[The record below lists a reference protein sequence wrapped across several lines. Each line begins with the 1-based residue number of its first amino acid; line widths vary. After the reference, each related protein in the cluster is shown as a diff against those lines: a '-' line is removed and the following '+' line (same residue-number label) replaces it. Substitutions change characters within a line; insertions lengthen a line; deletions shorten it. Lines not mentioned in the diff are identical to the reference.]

1 MSKFK
6 CSNCEY
12 ISYKKD
18 HIDKHILRKCKEAN
32 MIFIDIDID
41 CEFCKKNFSTKAN
54 LFRHLKTCKVKKQ
67 NLEKENEILKE
78 KNKELEKENEILK
91 AVANKPSINITNN
104 NNNTIQLTPYN
115 NPNLKDIEKFF
126 DKCIKKQFMCIPK
139 LVELVH
145 FNSKLPENHNL
156 LLTNFRSDI
165 MKAYKGNKW
174 QTVNFEEITNE
185 LIGNYERD
193 LQDWADGSEEKMKYI
208 EKWNKIK
215 IRDTEEVVYK
225 DLQQELR
232 KVMYD
237 NRSIVKLNKK

>member
-1 MSKFK
+1 MKFK
-6 CSNCEY
+6 CSQCEY
-12 ISYKKD
+12 YSDVKQNIT
-18 HIDKHILRKCKEAN
+18 KHINRKTKCSEMVAEITELKVN
-32 MIFIDIDID
+32 IC
-41 CEFCKKNFSTKAN
+41 CEFCKKSITTNPN
-54 LFRHLKTCKVKKQ
+54 LVKHLKVCKVKKE
-67 NLEKENEILKE
+67 NLLKENELLKE
-78 KNKELEKENEILK
+78 KNKKLEDELRLQT
-91 AVANKPSINITNN
+91 ALANKPSINIT

-139 LVELVH
+139 LVELIH
-145 FNSKLPENHNL
+145 FNSELPENHNL

-174 QTVNFEEITNE
+174 QTVGFEEITNE

-193 LQDWADGSEEKMKYI
+193 LQDWAENNEEKMKYI

-215 IRDTEEVVYK
+215 IRDGEEVVYK
-225 DLQQELR
+225 DMLQELR

-237 NRSIVKLNKK
+237 NRSVVKVKN

>member
-1 MSKFK
+1 MKYQ
-6 CSNCEY
+6 CSVCEY
-12 ISYKKD
+12 TSVNRQDVTRHFNKKV
-18 HIDKHILRKCKEAN
+18 KCGEGVQK
-32 MIFIDIDID
+32 MIEIRSEIK
-41 CEFCKKNFSTKAN
+41 CEYCEKNISTKPN
-54 LFRHLKTCKVKKQ
+54 LTRHLKVCKVKKE
-67 NLEKENEILKE
+67 NIIKENEILKE
-78 KNKELEKENEILK
+78 KNRKLEEELRVQTAL
-91 AVANKPSINITNN
+91 ANKPSINIT

-139 LVELVH
+139 LVELIH
-145 FNSKLPENHNL
+145 FNGELPENHNL

-174 QTVNFEEITNE
+174 QTVNFEDITNE

-193 LQDWADGSEEKMKYI
+193 LQDWAGEDIDKVKYI

-237 NRSIVKLNKK
+237 NRSIVKVKN

>member
-1 MSKFK
+1 
-6 CSNCEY
+6 
-12 ISYKKD
+12 
-18 HIDKHILRKCKEAN
+18 
-32 MIFIDIDID
+32 
-41 CEFCKKNFSTKAN
+41 
-54 LFRHLKTCKVKKQ
+54 V
-67 NLEKENEILKE
+67 
-78 KNKELEKENEILK
+78 
-91 AVANKPSINITNN
+91 NINN
-104 NNNTIQLTPYN
+104 NIVLTPYN

-139 LVELVH
+139 LVELIH
-145 FNSKLPENHNL
+145 FNGELPENHNL

-193 LQDWADGSEEKMKYI
+193 LQDWAGEDINKVKYI

-215 IRDTEEVVYK
+215 IRDGEDIVYK
-225 DLQQELR
+225 DVQQELR

-237 NRSIVKLNKK
+237 NRSIVKIK